1 MKKGILINS
10 DYKVTSSI
18 WWKYLQNV
26 QNIVP
31 DDETIELFLL
41 LINVVVKSPT
51 QLD

>member
-1 MKKGILINS
+1 MKKGILVNS
-10 DYKVTSSI
+10 DYKVTSLI
-18 WWKYLQNV
+18 WWKYLSNIP
-26 QNIVP
+26 NIVP